1 MDIIEEKQQLE
12 EMGRMIVSYDTDKL
26 PFKVAIQSPDHDPPH
41 AHVLDKK
48 GKLEIGQFLVIAGTP
63 RKPSDIK
70 DYKQGITDEIRDAI
84 FAWSSKPCRALPKAT
99 NWEQLVALVRI
110 NSNSCT

>member
-1 MDIIEEKQQLE
+1 MDIIDEKQRLE
-12 EMGRMIVSYDTDKL
+12 EMGQMIVSFDTDKL

-48 GKLEIGQFLVIAGTP
+48 GKKEIGQFLVMAATP
-63 RKPSDIK
+63 RKSSDIK
-70 DYKQGITDEIRDAI
+70 DYKQGIPDEVREAV
-84 FAWSSKPCRALPKAT
+84 FAWSSKPCRALPKNT

-110 NSNSCT
+110 NSNSH